1 MSILKRVAV
10 SFTTLSTLVRHV
22 SSSLAK
28 TGAVMAATA
37 DDAAAPASLQT
48 TIELNDGNKIPILGL
63 GTYEANGKECT
74 TAVGLGYRLLDTA
87 TCYTNED
94 NIGTALRQAGVR
106 REDIMITTKVW
117 ETDHGKARTLQS
129 CISSS
134 SCV

>member
-87 TCYTNED
+87 TCYSRAKRRGLAFFRAAFPP
-94 NIGTALRQAGVR
+94 ISPPPGHQVSCCRQAG
-106 REDIMITTKVW
+106 
-117 ETDHGKARTLQS
+117 LS
-129 CISSS
+129 CSSLS
-134 SCV
+134 E

>member
-1 MSILKRVAV
+1 M

-129 CISSS
+129 FAESLERY
-134 SCV
+134 